1 MLASDS
7 ENEDDKRPKPNLIDD
22 NKGLHPLFWDALPE
36 DADKDPAFAALQAL
50 DEDLTPEER
59 AENYKTQ
66 GNNKLRL
73 AQSEKADVAARRT
86 LLREAVQ
93 SYSNGLEVHATNPR
107 LNAVLHAN
115 RAHVHLLLGNFRKAF
130 EDSLAAKQFEPGN
143 VKAIFR
149 GARAALKLGLWDQC
163 LMLCEE
169 GRAVD
174 PRSTEF
180 DALVKEATVKLE
192 ERRQQDERI
201 TAKVKAEAASAAML
215 ADVLL
220 ARGCKLTRPQVS
232 LGSHTKPT
240 LNPDGCLT
248 WPVLLMYPE
257 SGQQDVVE
265 AFGEE
270 DTFHEHLDMMFG
282 PDAPPLQWDEAGDYT
297 RDRIELYYLAHAG
310 RPLNRVCA
318 RVGLEFCTMMLHV
331 DCLCTGTPRPNTSF
345 HTSCTP

>member
-1 MLASDS
+1 MSASDN
-7 ENEDDKRPKPNLIDD
+7 ENEDGNRPKPNLIDE

-36 DADKDPAFAALQAL
+36 DADQDPAFAALQAL

-73 AQSEKADVAARRT
+73 AQSDKADAAARRT
-86 LLREAVQ
+86 ILREAVQ

-107 LNAVLHAN
+107 LNSVLHAN

-130 EDSLAAKQFEPGN
+130 EDSLAAKHLDPGN
-143 VKAIFR
+143 LKAIFR
-149 GARAALKLGLWDQC
+149 GARAALKLGLWEQC
-163 LMLCEE
+163 LFFCEE

-174 PRSTEF
+174 PRSSEF
-180 DALVKEATVKLE
+180 DALAKEAISKLE
-192 ERRQQDERI
+192 ERRQQEERI
-201 TAKVKAEAASAAML
+201 TAQAEAEAVPARML

-220 ARGCKLTRPQVS
+220 ARGCKLTRPQVA
-232 LGSHTKPT
+232 LGSRTKPT
-240 LNPDGCLT
+240 LNPDGSLT

-257 SGQQDVVE
+257 SGQQDMVE

-270 DTFHEHLDMMFG
+270 DTFNEHLDIMFG
-282 PDAPPLQWDEAGDYT
+282 PDAPQLQWDEAGNYT

-310 RPLNRVCA
+310 RPLNRDQLVQA
-318 RVGLEFCTMMLHV
+318 MQGRWPQGFDDM
-331 DCLCTGTPRPNTSF
+331 
-345 HTSCTP
+345 